1 MDGNEF
7 TVDGKTTVVEFVN
20 TDTANVEVKRD
31 NSITMKDKHVY
42 VAYSVAIKGDQ
53 PVVLTKDSYS
63 KIQNG
68 MTFPQVAQALGG
80 PMTKGRM
87 SDGFHG
93 RLDLGQGKRRMTL
106 SFEDGKLSEKSA
118 KDLE

>member
-1 MDGNEF
+1 
-7 TVDGKTTVVEFVN
+7 
-20 TDTANVEVKRD
+20 
-31 NSITMKDKHVY
+31 
-42 VAYSVAIKGDQ
+42 
-53 PVVLTKDSYS
+53 
-63 KIQNG
+63 